1 MLQMGGVPRGEPEFG
16 VGQHSPH
23 QGGEGGRT
31 GCCLETPRTEGPLG
45 HTLHFCWTQLD
56 SATCELLFWGEKK
69 KRKKKSLCF
78 YEPPVQRNVIPNV
91 LTLYRPEITLLFSF
105 MGGSSGQGWG
115 NGHGSVSAAPGS

>member
-1 MLQMGGVPRGEPEFG
+1 MVSQSLGWGSTAPIREGKEAGLGAAWRPLELRDHLVILCTFAGPSWILQLVNCYSGG
-16 VGQHSPH
+16 
-23 QGGEGGRT
+23 
-31 GCCLETPRTEGPLG
+31 
-45 HTLHFCWTQLD
+45 
-56 SATCELLFWGEKK
+56 KK

-78 YEPPVQRNVIPNV
+78 YEPPVQRNVIPDV

>member
-31 GCCLETPRTEGPLG
+31 GCCLETPRTEGPLV
-45 HTLHFCWTQLD
+45 TLCTFAGPSWILQLVNCC
-56 SATCELLFWGEKK
+56 SGGKKK

-78 YEPPVQRNVIPNV
+78 YEPPVQRNVIPDV